1 MNASG
6 PSSVG
11 LASVGLDRLL
21 KPRSIAIVG
30 VSREGAVAGKMGG
43 SAVLDS
49 LLRGGYRG
57 SLHLVHPDAPQIDG
71 RQSWPSVS
79 ALPETPDLVV
89 ASLPATR
96 IPDLAAE
103 CGARGVGAMVIISAG
118 FSELGTEQG
127 RNLEDQLRRAANGA
141 GVRLCGPNGLGFVNV
156 SDGVFCG
163 YFPCLSKTLPTAGGL
178 SVITH
183 SGAVGNSILARA
195 IDRGVGI
202 GHVISSG
209 NETNVGLADYVDH
222 LVDDARV
229 SVISIYMEGASDG
242 PALRRAFQRAADAG
256 KPVVVYKIGR
266 SEAGAAAAL
275 SHTAKVAGRHA
286 LYRGLFQQMG
296 VIEASCLDDLIDI
309 PTLFLKAGERGAD
322 TPLRR
327 VAVVSISG
335 GLGAIAAEHLA
346 LEGFTLPALADQTR
360 ARLSALPIAYGS
372 LANPIDTTAAIHRA
386 ENSFGEVVRIVADD
400 PGIDAVVVPNASRFP
415 HAALNTATM
424 LRDVGQDLAK
434 PLLSL
439 WYAGRDNEPA
449 IDLLHRSAAV
459 ACYDDPGTCA
469 RALAALRDHRVFRAT
484 RSHAGAREAA
494 PSDNATAL
502 RAAVRSGVLNE
513 PEGKRL
519 LKAWGVRVPRE
530 DWVHDADAAVAAAV
544 GIGFPVALKIVSRD
558 VLHKA
563 EAGGV
568 RLALRSEQ
576 EVRDA
581 WHRTHADV
589 ATYAPGAKI
598 DGALLSEM
606 VPIAAELLVGFYRDE
621 TFGPAL
627 VVGLGGSMV
636 EALNAVSTCPLPI
649 SRADCE
655 QLIDGIPD
663 RGVAIK
669 VQPVRRAL
677 VDVIAR
683 VAAMATSAGPM
694 LRELDINPL
703 VITTGG
709 DIVALDAVMSFDSAS

>member
-1 MNASG
+1 MNADG
-6 PSSVG
+6 PSSVR
-11 LASVGLDRLL
+11 LDRLL

-57 SLHLVHPDAPQIDG
+57 QLHLVHPDAPLIDG
-71 RQSWPSVS
+71 RQSWRSVS

-89 ASLPATR
+89 ASLPATG
-96 IPDLAAE
+96 IPGLAAE

-127 RNLEDQLRRAANGA
+127 RNLEDQLRRAANDS

-229 SVISIYMEGASDG
+229 RVISIYMEGASDG
-242 PALRRAFQRAADAG
+242 PALRRALQRAADAG

-286 LYRGLFQQMG
+286 LYRGLFRQMG
-296 VIEASCLDDLIDI
+296 VIEAGCLDDLIDI
-309 PTLFLKAGERGAD
+309 PTLFLKAGERGAA
-322 TPLRR
+322 TPPRR
-327 VAVVSISG
+327 IAVVSISG

-360 ARLSALPIAYGS
+360 TRLSALPIAYGS

-386 ENSFGEVVRIVADD
+386 ENSFGEVVRIVAAD

-424 LRDVGQDLAK
+424 LRNVGQDLPK

-449 IDLLHRSAAV
+449 IDLLHHSASV

-469 RALAALRDHRVFRAT
+469 RALAALRDHRIFRAT
-484 RSHAGAREAA
+484 RSHAGTREAT
-494 PSDNATAL
+494 PSDDAAAL
-502 RAAVRSGVLNE
+502 RAAVRPGVLNE

-519 LKAWGVRVPRE
+519 LEAWGVPVPRE
-530 DWVHDADAAVAAAV
+530 SWVHDADAAVAAAV

-581 WHRTHADV
+581 WHRTQADV

-636 EALNAVSTCPLPI
+636 EALNAVSTCPLPL

-655 QLIDGIPD
+655 QLIDGIAD
-663 RGVAIK
+663 RGVATSK

-683 VAAMATSAGPM
+683 VAAMTTGAGPT

-703 VITTGG
+703 VITSRG
-709 DIVALDAVMSFDSAS
+709 DIVALDAVMSFESAS

>member
-1 MNASG
+1 MNAG
-6 PSSVG
+6 G
-11 LASVGLDRLL
+11 IARAALDRLL
-21 KPRSIAIVG
+21 DPRSIAIVG

-57 SLHLVHPDAPQIDG
+57 RLHLVHPDAPEIDG

-79 ALPETPDLVV
+79 ALPEIPDLVV

-103 CGARGVGAMVIISAG
+103 CGARGAGAMVIISAG
-118 FSELGTEQG
+118 FSELGTVQG
-127 RNLEDQLRRAANGA
+127 RNLEAELRRIANSSGMK
-141 GVRLCGPNGLGFVNV
+141 LCGPNGLGFVNAL
-156 SDGVFCG
+156 DGVYCG
-163 YFPCLSKTLPTAGGL
+163 YFPCLSETLPVAGGL

-209 NETNVGLADYVDH
+209 NETNVSLADYLDH

-229 SVISIYMEGASDG
+229 RVISLYMEGASDG
-242 PALRRAFQRAADAG
+242 PALRRAFERAADAG

-286 LYRGLFQQMG
+286 LYRGLFRQMG
-296 VIEASCLDDLIDI
+296 VIEAHCLDDLIDI
-309 PTLFLKAGERGAD
+309 PSLFLKVGERSAN
-322 TPLRR
+322 TPLQH

-346 LEGFTLPALADQTR
+346 LEGFTLPALAAETR
-360 ARLSALPIAYGS
+360 IQLETLPIAYGS

-386 ENSFGEVVRIVADD
+386 ENSFAEVVRIVAGD
-400 PGIDAVVVPNASRFP
+400 PGIDAVIVPNASRFP

-439 WYAGRDNEPA
+439 WYAGLDNQPA
-449 IDLLHRSAAV
+449 VDLLHRSASV

-469 RALAALRDHRVFRAT
+469 RALAALRDYRVFRAK
-484 RSHAGAREAA
+484 RARAAAIEAA
-494 PSDNATAL
+494 PAAEAL
-502 RAAVRSGVLNE
+502 AARAAVRPGVLNE

-519 LKAWGVRVPRE
+519 LQVWGVPVPR
-530 DWVHDADAAVAAAV
+530 DNWVHDADAAVAAAV
-544 GIGFPVALKIVSRD
+544 AIGFPVALKIVSRD

-563 EAGGV
+563 KAGGV
-568 RLALRSEQ
+568 RLALGNEQ

-581 WHRTHADV
+581 WHRMQADV
-589 ATYAPGAKI
+589 ARRAPGATI
-598 DGALLSEM
+598 DGALVSEM

-636 EALNAVSTCPLPI
+636 EELDTVGTCPLPL
-649 SRADCE
+649 SHADCE
-655 QLIDGIPD
+655 QLIDGISD
-663 RGVAIK
+663 RSVASK
-669 VQPVRRAL
+669 VRPMRSAL
-677 VDVIAR
+677 VELVAR
-683 VAAMATSAGPM
+683 VAAMASSAGPT

-703 VITTGG
+703 VVTSAGQIL
-709 DIVALDAVMSFDSAS
+709 ALDAVMSFDSAS